1 MTARDKIE
9 KLTNSWYGFALVSAL
24 WGFWESG
31 IGVFSAVWALIGLVC
46 SLGVT
51 FFFGRRL
58 LNKGGITRLFLVVVS
73 FLGLVGWSL
82 GTYGF
87 ARQMMSSF
95 RFGLLFDI
103 AFAIASVS
111 MYFRSIRTL
120 TDNQVKTYVG

>member
-58 LNKGGITRLFLVVVS
+58 LNRGGITRLFLVVVS